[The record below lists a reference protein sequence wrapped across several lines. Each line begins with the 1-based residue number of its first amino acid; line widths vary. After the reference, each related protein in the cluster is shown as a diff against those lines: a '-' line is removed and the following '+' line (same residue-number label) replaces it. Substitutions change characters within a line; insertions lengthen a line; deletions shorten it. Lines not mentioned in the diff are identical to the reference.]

1 MRISDWSSDVC
12 SSDLGRVD
20 PQASAAGRTE
30 GDDGKRRL
38 RALRLPQPVGRDR
51 RNSYRLQ
58 DLILKALPFKGR
70 VGWGWVFQTRPEP
83 STCTRRS
90 PSTPQPYPCRGWS
103 RAVRVPEPGTPDLAI
118 PSIDRK
124 SVESRTRLSVHVDS
138 GARQYL
144 KKNNKY

>member
-70 VGWGWVFQTRPEP
+70 VGWGRVFQTSPEP
-83 STCTRRS
+83 SPCTRRS
-90 PSTPQPYPCRGWS
+90 PPPPPPSPVRGGS
-103 RAVRVPEPGTPDLAI
+103 RAVGATPPGTPNLPI
-118 PSIDRK
+118 P
-124 SVESRTRLSVHVDS
+124 TT
-138 GARQYL
+138 
-144 KKNNKY
+144 